1 MRSVL
6 CSNISRRCEFVAW
19 GLARVSDKRSLP
31 IPKTW
36 GGCVHTERLL
46 ARPRAAMLLSF
57 DCPAPPICDLPRDSP
72 RPLPYHDFVLKCVV
86 VEG

>member
-1 MRSVL
+1 MRCRTMRSVL
-6 CSNISRRCEFVAW
+6 CLNISRRCEFVAW

-46 ARPRAAMLLSF
+46 ARPRAAMLLSTVRLLQYAIYHAIL
-57 DCPAPPICDLPRDSP
+57 PALCRIPTSS
-72 RPLPYHDFVLKCVV
+72 
-86 VEG
+86 